1 MEQDLQ
7 QISYRWQGNWR
18 LKIRYVF
25 INNNKERRPRRSKQ
39 GKLNQKGYRKKKI
52 IRGGTSINP
61 GETNSTNN
69 VGFLS
74 LNYDTIAT
82 EILSRLPVKS
92 LMRFKC
98 VCKHLRYLIEDDP
111 KFIDLHFM
119 RSKERPGLFMN
130 FPAKASRYPFPKI
143 SKGDELVLLTA
154 DLFQDGRP
162 VAVNTVWKTNSL
174 HYDRVL
180 GPVSSGLICF
190 IDMSVYAV
198 QIYNVSTREVTPWIS
213 SSVFMNEKIMT
224 NSGKYRVRGGV
235 NYQFG
240 FDPVTKEHKVVFV
253 WRILDRNPCQ
263 VCEVLTVGDNTWRII
278 DEVPLIPI
286 DGHGLNV
293 HANGSLYWYVEYD
306 VPVNDNPTEYKSAEF
321 LVAFDIQSE
330 KFRTIKIPAGFDD
343 FESVCDLL
351 EVDAGIAVL
360 RRRRLC
366 NSFKMWIFDDC
377 DKMEN
382 GTTTGSISD
391 KLWSVVI
398 ITLPF
403 YSDQPFY
410 FHSIP
415 GTDQILIETNTATRM
430 KSYEETAENRIAL
443 AWIHSYNWKEHTM
456 AKVDICAISSAIPPK
471 INVVT
476 NLCSTFVET
485 LLPVRKK
492 LRHRGTHPPQEK

>member
-1 MEQDLQ
+1 MRFL
-7 QISYRWQGNWR
+7 
-18 LKIRYVF
+18 F
-25 INNNKERRPRRSKQ
+25 INNNKARRPER
-39 GKLNQKGYRKKKI
+39 NQRGRKNQDGNRKKKGKKKN
-52 IRGGTSINP
+52 IRGGGSSTGEANFTSNDAII
-61 GETNSTNN
+61 SID
-69 VGFLS
+69 
-74 LNYDTIAT
+74 YYKIAID
-82 EILSRLPVKS
+82 ILSRLPVQS

-111 KFIDLHFM
+111 QFIDLHLT
-119 RSKERPGLFMN
+119 RSKARPGLFMN
-130 FPAKASRYPFPKI
+130 FPAKASRYPFPKV
-143 SKGDELVLLTA
+143 SKGDELVFLTA
-154 DLFQDGRP
+154 DLFQDGHP

-180 GPVSSGLICF
+180 GPVNGLICF

-198 QIYNVSTREVTPWIS
+198 QMYNVSTREITPWIS

-253 WRILDRNPCQ
+253 WKILDRNPCQ
-263 VCEVLTVGDNTWRII
+263 VCEVFTVGDNAWRII

-293 HANGSLYWYVEYD
+293 HANGSLYWYVKYD
-306 VPVNDNPTEYKSAEF
+306 APVNDNPIEYKSAEF
-321 LVAFDIQSE
+321 LVAFDIRSE
-330 KFRTIKIPAGFDD
+330 KFRTIKIPAGVDD

-391 KLWSVVI
+391 KLWSVVT

-415 GTDQILIETNTATRM
+415 GTDQILIETNTAAFAGRM

-476 NLCSTFVET
+476 NLCSTFVES

-492 LRHRGTHPPQEK
+492 LQHCGTHPIQVK